1 MQQAGTLQD
10 PSLVSLTQSMY
21 PFIPT
26 PPPGTTKCAIPECYK
41 AVHIDDEGKVHL
53 CCSRTHAREFE
64 ERGLSQGPASLSPSL
79 TSPPPPLP
87 TPSLGLSPT
96 MKCAIIEC
104 PNARYKDESGTVH
117 ECCGLTHAME
127 HQRRLALMKRKSVLC
142 AQISLPNFASACYVN
157 ITRIYTTLNHTLY
170 TQLLQL
176 VYIRN
181 IDIYQIDTHTLY
193 KCAYVHINFVLLR
206 VDTCVSYIG

>member
-1 MQQAGTLQD
+1 MQCLGCMQQAGTLQD

-26 PPPGTTKCAIPECYK
+26 PPPGTTKCAIPECHK
-41 AVHIDDEGKVHL
+41 AAHVDKELGKVHL

-64 ERGLSQGPASLSPSL
+64 AKGLSQGPASLSPSL
-79 TSPPPPLP
+79 SPPPTLPSLP
-87 TPSLGLSPT
+87 TPSLGLPPS

-104 PNARYKDESGTVH
+104 PNARYKDETGTVH

-142 AQISLPNFASACYVN
+142 AQISLPKFASVCYVN
-157 ITRIYTTLNHTLY
+157 ITSIPP
-170 TQLLQL
+170 
-176 VYIRN
+176 
-181 IDIYQIDTHTLY
+181 
-193 KCAYVHINFVLLR
+193 
-206 VDTCVSYIG
+206 